1 MKIIIAGGRE
11 FEDYNKLK
19 KAIAQ
24 AGWLITEV
32 VSGGA
37 RGADKLGE
45 RWAEENNIPVKRF
58 PADWNNIK
66 AAGAIIKTNK
76 WGKKYNANAGF
87 QRNEEMA
94 QYLAKEHPECRGVIL
109 MEGGNG
115 TADMKKRAKKHDIEI
130 HEYEMEDA
138 DYDYKF

>member
-1 MKIIIAGGRE
+1 MKVIIAGGRD
-11 FEDYNKLK
+11 FNDYEKLK

-24 AGWLITEV
+24 SGWLITEV
-32 VSGGA
+32 ISGGA
-37 RGADKLGE
+37 KGADSLGE

-58 PADWNNIK
+58 PADWNNLK
-66 AAGAIIKTNK
+66 QAGAIVKVNK
-76 WGKKYNANAGF
+76 WRKKYNANAGF
-87 QRNEEMA
+87 FRNEEMA
-94 QYLAKEHPECRGVIL
+94 VYAAKGHPECGGALL

-115 TADMKKRAKKHDIEI
+115 TADMKRRAKKHELMI